1 MRARSVRGIASLEPL
16 ITPHFKKAELACPC
30 CGKFNMPKEMLDFI
44 ERVRNNYGRPM
55 KINSA
60 VRCPMHNAKVK
71 GKPSSAHLLGL
82 AIDVHCVDARFR
94 KELIVAATLAGVK
107 GLGLAKT
114 FLHLDL
120 MVRPEGEPAFF
131 Y

>member
-1 MRARSVRGIASLEPL
+1 
-16 ITPHFKKAELACPC
+16 
-30 CGKFNMPKEMLDFI
+30 MLDFI

-60 VRCPMHNAKVK
+60 TRCAAKNFEVG
-71 GKPSSAHLLGL
+71 GKVDSAHLSGL

-94 KELIVAATLAGVK
+94 KRMIKAAYDAGVK

-114 FLHLDL
+114 FLHFDL
-120 MVRPEGEPAFF
+120 KDRPEGEPVFF